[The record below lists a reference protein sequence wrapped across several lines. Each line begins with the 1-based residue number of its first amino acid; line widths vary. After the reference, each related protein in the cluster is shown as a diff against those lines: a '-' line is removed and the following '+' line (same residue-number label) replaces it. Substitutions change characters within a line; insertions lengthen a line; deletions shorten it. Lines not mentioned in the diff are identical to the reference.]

1 MARKADFSNE
11 EWEQLQRGAAGAVLL
26 VSTSDPGLFETFKE
40 ARAAARHFSE
50 ARDRNTSDLVG
61 ELAQQPSVGFGLGMS
76 PQELETETLD
86 TLRGAAATLR
96 AKAPDELDAYRTF
109 VLDVA
114 RSVAEAA
121 EDVAAAETGAIAKIR
136 AALDAA

>member
-1 MARKADFSNE
+1 MPRKDDFTE
-11 EWEQLQRGAAGAVLL
+11 QEWEQLQRGAAGAVLL

-40 ARAAARHFSE
+40 ARAAARQFSE
-50 ARDRNTSDLVG
+50 ARDRNTSELVRELG
-61 ELAQQPSVGFGLGMS
+61 EQPPMGFGLGMS
-76 PQELETETLD
+76 PQELETETLEA
-86 TLRGAAATLR
+86 LRGAAATLR

-121 EDVAAAETGAIAKIR
+121 EDVAAAETGAIDKIR
-136 AALDAA
+136 SALDAA